1 MIRQRLIAWLASR
14 INRHQDYVIR
24 YLREENRILKAK
36 RTGKRMPLTDTER
49 RRLAVLAHL
58 INRTD
63 LKELSTI
70 ATAEEPSGVVSQ
82 AADDCMGWLCCG
94 CRLIDSVFQPY
105 GMLDHDLPRSVK
117 KFIQRD

>member
-1 MIRQRLIAWLASR
+1 MILQRLLAWLTSR

-36 RTGKRMPLTDTER
+36 RTGKRMHLTDTER
-49 RRLAVLAHL
+49 RRLAVLAHP

-70 ATAEEPSGVVSQ
+70 ATAEEPSGAVSQ

-94 CRLIDSVFQPY
+94 CRLIDSVFPPY
-105 GMLDHDLPRSVK
+105 GMLDHDLSAVTCHAS
-117 KFIQRD
+117 